1 MEHSWFVGKV
11 AIITGASSGIGR
23 AIALK
28 LSGEGT
34 CLSLASRS
42 QKELELVALECRKLY
57 SKAIAIPTDVAD
69 ESSCR
74 ELVERSVKEFGRID
88 MLVNNAGIDV
98 VAKLEDLPDLHLFK
112 RVIDVNFYGSVYA
125 TYYSLPSLRKSC
137 GRIVNISS
145 MGGVVAVPLNTSYV
159 ASKFAMNGFSDSLR
173 MELLETGVSVTVIC
187 PYWVVSKFH
196 ENFMDR
202 TGTPKGVSGR
212 AVYTDSMMSADK
224 CAQIVINAARMR
236 RREVLLGPGKIG
248 ALMRLLAPR
257 MTERFTINKV
267 LKPIST
273 RLGSTG
279 GVRGA

>member
-1 MEHSWFVGKV
+1 MDHSWFVGKV

-28 LSGEGT
+28 LSAEGT
-34 CLSLASRS
+34 CLSLAARS
-42 QKELELVALECRKLY
+42 QKELELIALECRKRGG
-57 SKAIAIPTDVAD
+57 KAISIPTDVAD

-74 ELVERSVKEFGRID
+74 ELVARSVMEFGQID

-112 RVIDVNFYGSVYA
+112 RVMDVNFYGSVYT
-125 TYYSLPSLRKSC
+125 TYYSLPSLKKNC

-145 MGGVVAVPLNTSYV
+145 MGGIVAVPFNTSYV

-173 MELLETGVSVTVIC
+173 LELLETGVSVTVIC
-187 PYWVVSKFH
+187 PYWVVSQFH
-196 ENFMDR
+196 ENYMDQ

-212 AVYTDSMMSADK
+212 AVYTDSMMSSDK
-224 CAQIVINAARMR
+224 CAQIIIEAARTR

-267 LKPIST
+267 LKPVIT
-273 RLGSTG
+273 RINSAG
-279 GVRGA
+279 

>member
-1 MEHSWFVGKV
+1 MEHSWFIGKV

-28 LSGEGT
+28 LSGEGI
-34 CLSLASRS
+34 CLSLAARS
-42 QKELELVALECRKLY
+42 QKELELVALECRKRCG
-57 SKAIAIPTDVAD
+57 KAISIPTDVAD

-112 RVIDVNFYGSVYA
+112 RVMDVNFYGSVYT
-125 TYYSLPSLRKSC
+125 TYYSLPSLKKNC

-145 MGGVVAVPLNTSYV
+145 MGGVVAVPFNTSYV

-173 MELLETGVSVTVIC
+173 LELLETGVSVTVIC

-196 ENFMDR
+196 ENFMDQ
-202 TGTPKGVSGR
+202 TGTPKGASGR
-212 AVYTDSMMSADK
+212 AIYTDSMMSSDK
-224 CAQIVINAARMR
+224 CAQIVIEAARMR

-273 RLGSTG
+273 RLGSAG
-279 GVRGA
+279 GSRGA